1 MLLDNKLN
9 LIKYQG
15 TMNFIA
21 GLFLEETET
30 EKKHYFGFMRTE
42 APSIVINNEGEHTF
56 DFSGA
61 QVTFLDRYQEIFE
74 ARGKIFG
81 KGNKLFYLI
90 LIKPEEF
97 DSMYRLLECI
107 YND

>member
-1 MLLDNKLN
+1 MLLDNRKLT

-15 TMNFIA
+15 TTNFIA
-21 GLFLEETET
+21 GLFFEET
-30 EKKHYFGFMRTE
+30 KKEHYFGFMRTE
-42 APSIVINNEGEHTF
+42 VPSIVINNKGEYAT

-61 QVTFLDRYQEIFE
+61 RVTFVDRYQAIFE
-74 ARGKIFG
+74 VRGKVFG
-81 KGNKLFYLI
+81 KDSKLFFLI

-107 YND
+107 YDD